1 MKKHE
6 LLEKYEGF
14 TRVRVG
20 AILIEKKSIL
30 LVRQQSM
37 FDSSVAH
44 LLPPGGGV
52 DFQETLQDAV
62 IRECFE
68 ETGLSVIPGRLVYIN
83 EFIFDRVH
91 AVEFYFLVSRKNEK
105 MPEIG
110 FDPELPAEHQILRE
124 VLWVPLSEISNQN
137 FIPVSLGKVLK
148 AHEETGFRNHPV
160 HLSFD
165 PDCLNSSR

>member
-6 LLEKYEGF
+6 LLGKYEGF

-20 AILIEKKSIL
+20 AILIEKKRIL

-37 FDSSVAH
+37 FDSSVVH

-52 DFQETLQDAV
+52 DFQESLQNAV

-68 ETGLSVIPGRLVYIN
+68 ETGLMVTPEKLVYIN
-83 EFIFDRVH
+83 EFIYDRVH

-110 FDPELPAEHQILRE
+110 FDPELPAEQQILKE
-124 VLWVPLSEISNQN
+124 VLWVPLSELKGKN
-137 FIPVSLGKVLK
+137 FIPATMAEVLQ
-148 AHEETGFRNHPV
+148 AHEATGFLKNPV
-160 HLSFD
+160 HLGFD
-165 PDCLNSSR
+165 FKTSISSE